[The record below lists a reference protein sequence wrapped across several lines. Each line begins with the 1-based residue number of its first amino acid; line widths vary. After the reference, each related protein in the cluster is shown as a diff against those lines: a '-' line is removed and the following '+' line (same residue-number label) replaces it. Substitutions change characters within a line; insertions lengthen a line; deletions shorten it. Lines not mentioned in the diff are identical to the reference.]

1 MRKINVR
8 VLAGVFALTAGA
20 VALLAG
26 PALGAVEFKFAHSGS
41 LEHQYHIGAEQFK
54 KLVEE
59 KSGGEM
65 KVNVF
70 PQAQLGSEREE
81 AEGVRMGTIEMTA
94 IAAGGALPG
103 FVPEMQVLA
112 VPYLF
117 KSRNQVY
124 TVLDGPIGEELNG
137 FMSAKGFRNVA
148 FWEVGFR
155 NFTNNIRPIKT
166 PADMKDMKI
175 RVQESKIWMEFIK
188 RLGAIPTPIPFSE
201 LYSALQQKVVDGEE
215 NPIATIYSMKY
226 YEVQKY
232 LTLDRHTYEAA
243 VVLAN
248 PKWFN
253 GLTPEQQKIILD
265 SAKEAAI
272 FQRKALES
280 REAEQLKAIV
290 DSGVQVVE
298 DPDIEAFAEV
308 TRDLHKVLGDAV
320 PDAIVQKIKDAVA
333 GVQ

>member
-1 MRKINVR
+1 MKIR
-8 VLAGVFALTAGA
+8 EKFWAGVLTLVAGA
-20 VALLAG
+20 VSFG
-26 PALGAVEFKFAHSGS
+26 VSPASAAVEFKFAHSGS

-59 KSGGEM
+59 KSGGEV
-65 KVNVF
+65 KVHLF

-81 AEGVRMGTIEMTA
+81 AEGVRMGTIEMTV

-117 KSRNQVY
+117 KTRSQVY
-124 TVLDGPIGEELNG
+124 SVLDGPIGEELNG
-137 FMSAKGFRNVA
+137 FMSAKGFRNLA

-155 NFTNNIRPIKT
+155 NFTNNIRPIRT
-166 PADMKDMKI
+166 PADMKDMKV

-201 LYSALQQKVVDGEE
+201 LYSALQQKVVDGQE
-215 NPIATIYSMKY
+215 NPVATIYSMKY
-226 YEVQKY
+226 YEVQKH

-248 PKWFN
+248 PKWFD
-253 GLTPEQQKIILD
+253 GLSAEHQKIIIE
-265 SAKEAAI
+265 SAKEAAV
-272 FQRKALES
+272 FQRSALEN

-298 DPDIEAFAEV
+298 DPDIDAFVEA
-308 TRDLHKVLGDAV
+308 TRDLHKVLGNV
-320 PDAIVQKIKDAVA
+320 IPESLVQKIQDTVA
-333 GVQ
+333 AMK